1 MLMRAVVDVRPSP
14 DISSGPE
21 RSPAA
26 SGREPRQLKP
36 RPSRGFIIDE
46 FGHIVTSDKRLRG
59 ATSVEVITVDGR
71 TLGAT
76 VVARNRLNDIAV
88 LKLQRR
94 GLPIIALGDSGALA
108 VGDRVLAVGNGIG
121 SDRTPTVATVL
132 AIGTGTGSDL
142 AVNLT
147 SKPDRVGGPLLNHL
161 GQAVGIVTDSA
172 PPNGSPQAFTFAVPV
187 DRVKSLL
194 REVSPRPSAESM
206 STP

>member
-88 LKLQRR
+88 LKLQR
-94 GLPIIALGDSGALA
+94 LGDSGALA